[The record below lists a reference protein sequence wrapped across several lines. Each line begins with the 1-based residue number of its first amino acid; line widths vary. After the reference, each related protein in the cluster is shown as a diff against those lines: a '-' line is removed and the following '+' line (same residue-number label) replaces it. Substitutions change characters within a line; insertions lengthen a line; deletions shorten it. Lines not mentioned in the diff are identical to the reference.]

1 MSLALAPL
9 GMLYGAVTRARA
21 GLYRAGLLKTER
33 VGAPVVSVGNLTAG
47 GTGKTPL
54 VEWVASALAR
64 EGLRACVLT
73 RGYGRAD
80 EGRRVVASDGARV
93 LAEVAECGD
102 EPRLLAE
109 RLLGAA
115 SVVCDRDRVGAARW
129 ARAELGAEVF
139 VLDDGF
145 QHLRIARDLD
155 VVTLDATDPWGGGHL
170 LPRGRLRE
178 PVSALARADCVVIT
192 RSELAEDLGALRAE
206 AARLSG
212 GRAAIMTSRVRT
224 RGLVPLGEFGAR
236 VGRDAAAEVES
247 RVVGTSGLEGV
258 GAGRSELG
266 GVGVGASGRESP
278 GVGAHVAAFCAVGNP
293 RAYFEH
299 LRRDG
304 FELCHTRAFADH
316 HAYTAADAESVSR
329 EAERR
334 GARALL
340 TTAKDA
346 VKLRGLGF
354 ALPCYVVET
363 GLEFDEEGRLL
374 GLLREAVSATIRGR

>member
-9 GMLYGAVTRARA
+9 GLVYGAVARARVR
-21 GLYRAGLLKTER
+21 LYRSGFLKTEE

-54 VEWVASALAR
+54 VEWVARALAR
-64 EGLRACVLT
+64 EGLRPCVLT

-80 EGRRVVASDGARV
+80 VRRRVVASDGARV

-115 SVVCDRDRVGAARW
+115 AVVCDRDRVAAARW
-129 ARAELGAEVF
+129 ARGALGADAF

-155 VVTLDATDPWGGGHL
+155 LVTLDATDPWGGGAL

-178 PVSALARADCVVIT
+178 RPEALARAGCVVIT
-192 RSELAEDLGALRAE
+192 RAELAGDPGGLRAE
-206 AARLSG
+206 VTRLTG
-212 GRAAIMTSRVRT
+212 GRAAVLTSRVRT
-224 RGLVPLGEFGAR
+224 LGLTPLGGAGVR
-236 VGRDAAAEVES
+236 LEGGAVGSS
-247 RVVGTSGLEGV
+247 RPEGLE
-258 GAGRSELG
+258 AGG
-266 GVGVGASGRESP
+266 P
-278 GVGAHVAAFCAVGNP
+278 VAAFCGVGNP
-293 RAYFEH
+293 RAFFEH
-299 LRRDG
+299 LRREG
-304 FELCHTRAFADH
+304 FDLRHSRAFPDH
-316 HAYTAADAESVSR
+316 HAYTGADAAAVSR
-329 EAERR
+329 EAGAH

-346 VKLRGLGF
+346 VKLRGREF
-354 ALPCYVVET
+354 TLPCYVVEI
-363 GLEFDEEGRLL
+363 GLEFDEEERLL
-374 GLLREAVSATIRGR
+374 GLLRKAVSAAL

>member
-9 GMLYGAVTRARA
+9 GILYGAAARARLR
-21 GLYRAGLLKTER
+21 LYRSGFLKSER
-33 VGAPVVSVGNLTAG
+33 VGAPVLSVGNLTAG

-54 VEWVASALAR
+54 VEWAAKALAR
-64 EGLRACVLT
+64 EGWRACVLT

-80 EGRRVVASDGARV
+80 ESRRVVASDGARV
-93 LAEVAECGD
+93 LAEVSECGD

-115 SVVCDRDRVGAARW
+115 SVVCDRDRAAAARW

-155 VVTLDATDPWGGGHL
+155 IVTLDATAPWGGGHM

-178 PVSALARADCVVIT
+178 PAAGLARADCVVIT
-192 RSELAEDLGALRAE
+192 RAELALDIEGLRAE
-206 AARLSG
+206 VARLSG
-212 GRAAIMTSRVRT
+212 GRPAVFTSRVRT
-224 RGLVPLGEFGAR
+224 KGLRPLTENDGAEAGVKLESVR
-236 VGRDAAAEVES
+236 VG
-247 RVVGTSGLEGV
+247 
-258 GAGRSELG
+258 
-266 GVGVGASGRESP
+266 
-278 GVGAHVAAFCAVGNP
+278 AFCAVGNP
-293 RAYFEH
+293 GAFFEH
-299 LRRDG
+299 VRRDG
-304 FELCHTRAFADH
+304 LEVCYTRAFEDH
-316 HAYTAADAESVSR
+316 HAYTRADAEAVSR
-329 EAERR
+329 EAAGR

-346 VKLRGLGF
+346 VKLRGLDF

-363 GLEFDEEGRLL
+363 GLEFDDKARLL
-374 GLLREAVSATIRGR
+374 GLLRAAVSAKR

>member
-9 GMLYGAVTRARA
+9 GMLYGALARARLR
-21 GLYRAGLLKTER
+21 LYRSGFLKSER

-54 VEWVASALAR
+54 VEWAATALAR
-64 EGLRACVLT
+64 EGLRVCVLT

-80 EGRRVVASDGARV
+80 ESRRVVASDGARV

-115 SVVCDRDRVGAARW
+115 AVVCDRDRVAAARW

-155 VVTLDATDPWGGGHL
+155 IVTLDATAPWGGGHL

-178 PVSALARADCVVIT
+178 PATGLARADCVVIT
-192 RSELAEDLGALRAE
+192 RAELAADLEGLRAE
-206 AARLSG
+206 VARASG
-212 GRAAIMTSRVRT
+212 GRPAVFTSRARALGLTPLSGYGGAVADYKVE
-224 RGLVPLGEFGAR
+224 LVPTGA
-236 VGRDAAAEVES
+236 
-247 RVVGTSGLEGV
+247 
-258 GAGRSELG
+258 AG
-266 GVGVGASGRESP
+266 
-278 GVGAHVAAFCAVGNP
+278 AFCAVGNP
-293 RAYFEH
+293 NAFFEN
-299 LRRDG
+299 LRRHG
-304 FELCHTRAFADH
+304 FELCYTRAFADH
-316 HAYTAADAESVSR
+316 HAYARTDAEAVAR
-329 EAERR
+329 EAVAR
-334 GARALL
+334 GARTLL

-346 VKLRGLGF
+346 VKLRGFDF

-363 GLEFDEEGRLL
+363 RLEFDDEARLV
-374 GLLREAVSATIRGR
+374 GLLRGAVSAKR

>member
-9 GMLYGAVTRARA
+9 GLLYGAVTRARLR
-21 GLYRAGLLKTER
+21 LYRSGLLKTEGA
-33 VGAPVVSVGNLTAG
+33 GAPVVSVGNLTAG

-54 VEWVASALAR
+54 VEWVARALAG

-80 EGRRVVASDGARV
+80 ESRRVVASDGERV
-93 LAEVAECGD
+93 LAEVSECGD

-129 ARAELGAEVF
+129 ARAELGAQVF

-178 PVSALARADCVVIT
+178 PASALARADCVVIT
-192 RSELAEDLGALRAE
+192 RAELAEDLGRLRAE
-206 AARLSG
+206 VGRLAASG
-212 GRAAIMTSRVRT
+212 AQVLTSRVRT
-224 RGLVPLGEFGAR
+224 LRLVPLGEFGRA
-236 VGRDAAAEVES
+236 GR
-247 RVVGTSGLEGV
+247 EGV
-258 GAGRSELG
+258 G
-266 GVGVGASGRESP
+266 SP
-278 GVGAHVAAFCAVGNP
+278 VAAFCAIGNP
-293 RAYFEH
+293 RAFFEH

-304 FELCHTRAFADH
+304 FELSHTRAFADH
-316 HAYTAADAESVSR
+316 HAYTAADADAVSR
-329 EAERR
+329 ESARR

-363 GLEFDEEGRLL
+363 GLEFDEEARLL
-374 GLLREAVSATIRGR
+374 GLLRAAVSVVRP